1 MESDIGKI
9 RSSEAYLSRL
19 WQTVQRLR
27 PIDDAMF
34 QKLAEDAGVC
44 EEILRVI
51 LDDKELEVLEVVP
64 QSSIKNLQGRSVRVD
79 ALCRMGSGRIINI
92 EVQKSD
98 DDDHFRRVRY
108 NSSCMTANF
117 TEIGERFESVPDVCV
132 VYITAFDIF
141 GRGRI
146 IYHERMFIEETMD
159 AVPNGYSA
167 IYVNTAVF
175 DPEKEELSAL
185 MNCFLQEMVDDTRFP
200 RLSDRMKQ
208 FKVVTEVNKMCGVI
222 EEFVNEFAGDIAA
235 EMAQEMAQEMA
246 EKIAEEKAEKLAEEK
261 AVALA
266 EEKAEKRLAAERL
279 ALMKEGAVQKNLE
292 IAKAMKKEG
301 MAADLIA
308 RVTGLTEA
316 AVAKL

>member
-1 MESDIGKI
+1 MV
-9 RSSEAYLSRL
+9 RSEA
-19 WQTVQRLR
+19 V
-27 PIDDAMF
+27 
-34 QKLAEDAGVC
+34 K
-44 EEILRVI
+44 
-51 LDDKELEVLEVVP
+51 
-64 QSSIKNLQGRSVRVD
+64 
-79 ALCRMGSGRIINI
+79 
-92 EVQKSD
+92 
-98 DDDHFRRVRY
+98 
-108 NSSCMTANF
+108 
-117 TEIGERFESVPDVCV
+117 
-132 VYITAFDIF
+132 
-141 GRGRI
+141 I

-185 MNCFLQEMVDDTRFP
+185 MNCFLQEMVNDMRFP

-235 EMAQEMAQEMA
+235 EMAQEMA
-246 EKIAEEKAEKLAEEK
+246 EKIAEEK

-266 EEKAEKRLAAERL
+266 EEKAEKRLAAERPV
-279 ALMKEGAVQKNLE
+279 LMKEGAVQKNLE

-308 RVTGLTEA
+308 CVTGLTEA